1 VHFFII
7 LNATVDAEPSTL
19 KKLLR
24 SKAHELIQIRKS
36 RQRYYAGTHSPHY
49 FFEISGIKKGTSFDV
64 PLSIKPQLV
73 RR

>member
-1 VHFFII
+1 M
-7 LNATVDAEPSTL
+7 
-19 KKLLR
+19 
-24 SKAHELIQIRKS
+24 Q
-36 RQRYYAGTHSPHY
+36 QRIHINY